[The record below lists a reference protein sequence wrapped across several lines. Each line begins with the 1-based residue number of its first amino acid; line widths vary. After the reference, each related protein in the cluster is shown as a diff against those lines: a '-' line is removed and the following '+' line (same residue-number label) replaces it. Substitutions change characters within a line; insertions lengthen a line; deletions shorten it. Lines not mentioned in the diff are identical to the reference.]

1 MDELPPPIAQS
12 IKSLEEANSVLSELE
27 IHLQDQAD
35 RLLKK
40 VCIFTFNFTP
50 DLNSL

>member
-12 IKSLEEANSVLSELE
+12 IKSLEEANSVPSELE

-40 VCIFTFNFTP
+40 V
-50 DLNSL
+50 